1 MTPPWLQAVE
11 AEFAE
16 RLRSGRLAHALL
28 ISGSA
33 DCGKTE
39 LAKAFMASVLCL
51 ENTYP
56 ACGKCRSCQLA
67 ASGAHPDGHVITF
80 EDNPKTGELRKELV
94 IEQVRRLTSSMFL
107 TNTISQRKS
116 ALVYPAEAMNRS
128 TANALLKTLEEP
140 QGEAVLILVSHA
152 PGRLL
157 ATIRSRCQALPVR
170 QPDFAAALNWLS
182 SEMGLSESDADLALK
197 AAAGSPFRALRMAQD
212 GGTEQYRQVH
222 QLLQGLRNGQAGT
235 GQAMK
240 ELAEVD
246 PDRLWAWMSLLSANL
261 SRSLAAQGKAVKS
274 VLDLQR
280 EADRNRGLAR
290 TPVRKDLLLQDW
302 LIQWSELRP

>member
-28 ISGSA
+28 ISGPA

-274 VLDLQR
+274 VLNLQR
-280 EADRNRGLAR
+280 QADRNRGLAR

>member
-28 ISGSA
+28 ISGPA

-261 SRSLAAQGKAVKS
+261 SRSLAARGKAAKC
-274 VLDLQR
+274 VLNLQR
-280 EADRNRGLAR
+280 QADRNRGLAR

-302 LIQWSELRP
+302 LIQWARLNA

>member
-67 ASGAHPDGHVITF
+67 ATGAHPDGHVITF
-80 EDNPKTGELRKELV
+80 EENPKTGELRKELV

-280 EADRNRGLAR
+280 QADRNRGLAR